1 MKYSKVTLVCEEMEK
16 YEQFKDDLNLLDIG
30 EEQELTKRYVTG
42 KYKKKAKLMHPDKLG
57 GKKEDF
63 QDLYNAYCRLLEYI
77 EDNQTKEAYEEE
89 EEDYETE
96 FFKKHNV
103 LKECTSSFVL
113 YIQNELADRWQ
124 KVLEKHLTMHSC
136 DKCRIIFKTGD
147 ITVTLYVKPKKD
159 PKSKVHIQGKS
170 QKRNLEF
177 IMEKLSMF
185 YFEVCVLDVDVP
197 KAIVLKDMQ
206 RSHCVKCGKFFTNKR
221 GLKQHVAKMHTNI
234 LKKPV
239 PTKSIPLNNP
249 VTLEEVSENISFTKS
264 TIIVTANPGGND
276 VLSPLRKKN
285 KLDSSYQENIND
297 IEIIQS
303 LVSEVLDTVPDSVD
317 KN

>member
-1 MKYSKVTLVCEEMEK
+1 MAK

-63 QDLYNAYCRLLEYI
+63 QDLYNAYCRLLDYI
-77 EDNQTKEAYEEE
+77 EDNQNKEAYEEE

-113 YIQNELADRWQ
+113 YIQNELAVRWQ
-124 KVLEKHLTMHSC
+124 KVLEKHLTMHSS

-159 PKSKVHIQGKS
+159 PRSKVHIQGKS

-185 YFEVCVLDVDVP
+185 YFEVCVLDVS
-197 KAIVLKDMQ
+197 KAIVLKDIQ
-206 RSHCVKCGKFFTNKR
+206 RSHCVKCGKFSQIK
-221 GLKQHVAKMHTNI
+221 
-234 LKKPV
+234 
-239 PTKSIPLNNP
+239 
-249 VTLEEVSENISFTKS
+249 E
-264 TIIVTANPGGND
+264 D
-276 VLSPLRKKN
+276 
-285 KLDSSYQENIND
+285 
-297 IEIIQS
+297 
-303 LVSEVLDTVPDSVD
+303 
-317 KN
+317 